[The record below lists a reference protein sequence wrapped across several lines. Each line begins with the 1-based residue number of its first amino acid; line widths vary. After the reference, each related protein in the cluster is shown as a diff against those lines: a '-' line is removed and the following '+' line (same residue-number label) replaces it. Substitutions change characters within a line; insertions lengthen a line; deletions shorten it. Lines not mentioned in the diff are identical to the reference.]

1 MIIGIVKVPHLAKK
15 GVVVEMT
22 QGSQHMLRLWSRWM
36 NDDSWSAIS
45 INDSIIIPEGLRAL
59 VKRKS

>member
-1 MIIGIVKVPHLAKK
+1 MHWPMIIGIVKVPHLAKK

-45 INDSIIIPEGLRAL
+45 IND
-59 VKRKS
+59 